1 MKIKINLTTNRP
13 PTLPP
18 TIPPLEGG
26 DGVVVVVVV
35 VVVDVVSNDMFDM
48 MKLQKAPGVPLG
60 TTWPSNWHTVAIAEK
75 IDDKE

>member
-35 VVVDVVSNDMFDM
+35 NVVSNDMFDM